1 MKKEESKLGFKK
13 GLVAKSLRRILYK
26 DLTDHEV
33 ECITVILISHLMIEV
48 RINKLLYKW
57 MSDPIPDMG
66 KENKEKEERFNND
79 VREQV
84 YKNVEGLNFG
94 RKLNLIRPLA
104 KALWDEDCK
113 EIIDEISEINEL
125 RNKLF
130 HKLKIKELTFKGKP
144 ISTEEGIEEL
154 FQVAQQKLIHIDD
167 LIELIE
173 SKNLQDP
180 RL

>member
-1 MKKEESKLGFKK
+1 MKKEESKLGFEK
-13 GLVAKSLRRILYK
+13 GLVAKSLRKILYK

-33 ECITVILISHLMIEV
+33 ECITVILICHLMIEV
-48 RINKLLYKW
+48 RMNKLLYKW
-57 MSDPIPDMG
+57 MSGPIPDMG
-66 KENKEKEERFNND
+66 KENKKEEEKFNND

-84 YKNVEGLNFG
+84 YKNVEGINFG
-94 RKLNLIRPLA
+94 RKINLIRPLA
-104 KALWDEDCK
+104 KALWDEDSK

-130 HKLKIKELTFKGKP
+130 HKLEIKKLTFKGKP
-144 ISTEEGIEEL
+144 INTEEGIEEF
-154 FQVAQQKLIHIDD
+154 FQIAQRKLIHIDD

-173 SKNLQDP
+173 SKILQNP

>member
-1 MKKEESKLGFKK
+1 MKEDESKLGFKK
-13 GLVAKSLRRILYK
+13 GLVAKSLRKNLYG

-33 ECITVILISHLMIEV
+33 ECITVILICHLMIEV
-48 RINKLLYKW
+48 RINKLLYRW
-57 MSDPIPDMG
+57 MSGPIPNMG
-66 KENKEKEERFNND
+66 KEDTEKEEQFNND

-84 YKNVEGLNFG
+84 YKNVEGINFG
-94 RKLNLIRPLA
+94 RKINLIRPLA
-104 KALWDEDCK
+104 KALWDEDGK

-125 RNKLF
+125 RNKIF
-130 HKLKIKELTFKGKP
+130 HKLKIKELTFKGKL

-154 FQVAQQKLIHIDD
+154 FQVAQHKLIHIDD

-173 SKNLQDP
+173 SKNLQNP